1 MVTNLINEKGN
12 AARNQFVIFD
22 ENGVTFKSYRTTI
35 ARIANGVVSL
45 NRTMWHY
52 SNTTSKYLYTFLR
65 QNGWDINSKKD
76 VQKMIDEGIFQTF

>member
-12 AARNQFVIFD
+12 AVRNQFVIFD
-22 ENGVTFKSYRTTI
+22 ENGVTFQSYRTTI

-52 SNTTSKYLYTFLR
+52 SSTTSKYLYLFLR

-76 VQKMIDEGIFQTF
+76 VERLIKDGTFKTF